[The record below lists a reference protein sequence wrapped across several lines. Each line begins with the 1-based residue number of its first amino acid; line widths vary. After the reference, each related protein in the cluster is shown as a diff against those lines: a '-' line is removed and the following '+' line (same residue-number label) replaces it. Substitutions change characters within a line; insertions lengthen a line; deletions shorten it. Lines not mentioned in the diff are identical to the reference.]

1 MTSRAAPEGWV
12 ECRCG
17 NRHWGR
23 YGAAG
28 LLLTDGDRVVLQHRA
43 AWSHHG
49 DTWGLPGGA
58 VLAQEDA
65 VAGALREAQEEA
77 GIEPEQ
83 VRPHATSVLRHP
95 DWSYA
100 TVIARAAADLP
111 VSATDA
117 ESVSVAWVPLDQVTD
132 RPLLP
137 AFADAW
143 PRLRALARTEVHV
156 VVDAANVVGS
166 RPDGW
171 WRDRRG
177 ATERLHARL
186 QRLAQHGLAASDVA
200 LDDADH
206 VWPRW
211 HLVAEGAARGGA
223 RGTAEVAVTDATGS
237 GDDAVVDLV
246 ARLRSPDAQVCVVT
260 ADRGLVARVREHD
273 AGVVGPR
280 VLLEALDALDAV

>member
-1 MTSRAAPEGWV
+1 MTSDAAPEGWV

-23 YGAAG
+23 HGAAG

-58 VLAQEDA
+58 LTAQESPL
-65 VAGALREAQEEA
+65 AGALREAHEEA
-77 GIEPEQ
+77 GVEPAL
-83 VRPHATSVLRHP
+83 VRPLATSALRHP
-95 DWSYA
+95 DWSYT
-100 TVIARAAADLP
+100 TVIARAPADLP

-117 ESVSVAWVPLDQVTD
+117 ESVSVAWVPLAEVTD

-143 PRLRALARTEVHV
+143 PRLRELARTEVHV

-186 QRLAQHGLAASDVA
+186 QRLAGQGIAAGDLGL
-200 LDDADH
+200 DADH
-206 VWPRW
+206 AWPRW
-211 HLVAEGAARGGA
+211 HLVVEGAARGVP
-223 RGTAEVAVTDATGS
+223 GTAEVEVTEAAGS

-246 ARLRSPDAQVCVVT
+246 ARLRRPPDVQVLVVT
-260 ADRGLVARVREHD
+260 ADRGLADRAREHA
-273 AGVVGPR
+273 AGVVRPG
-280 VLLEALDALDAV
+280 VLLDALDAV